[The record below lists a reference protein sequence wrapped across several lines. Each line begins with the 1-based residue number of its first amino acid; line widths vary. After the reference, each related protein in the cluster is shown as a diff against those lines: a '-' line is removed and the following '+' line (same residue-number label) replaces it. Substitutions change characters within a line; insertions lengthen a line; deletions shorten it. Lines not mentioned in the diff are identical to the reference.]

1 MIVAGTG
8 HRPDKLGGYGDDVYQ
23 KLVSLATDWLS
34 DNLPTKVI
42 SGMAIGWDQALAQ
55 AAIDLQIPLVAAIP
69 FKGQEDLWPEKSR
82 IRYKEIMTK
91 TSTVKTV
98 CSGAYAGWKMQTRN
112 EWMVDQCDM
121 VLALWDGTSG
131 GTGNCVRYAKKTNKP
146 LINLWEQWS
155 K

>member
-23 KLVSLATDWLS
+23 KLISLATDWLS

-91 TSTVKTV
+91 ASTVKTV